1 MQQPKPVVQPNEFP
15 FAVTDLEHGHIFMQT
30 QGLLDAGAKL
40 KWVFDSNPE
49 KRSAFVEKFQHTGV
63 KAASCLDEIL
73 DDQEVKLVAAA
84 AIPNER
90 GPLGCKVM
98 QAGKDYFTDKCPFTS
113 LEQLEEARAVCSQTE
128 MKYAVFYSERVDV
141 ESAYVADEI
150 IKSGAIGDIV
160 HINIMGPHRLG
171 QGPRPDWFYKKACYG
186 GILTD
191 ICSHQVDQF
200 LHYTGSTGGEVSHAR
215 VDNFAHPDTPE
226 LEDFGEAIFK
236 MSSGASCH
244 SRVDWFT
251 PDGLQTW
258 GDGRMFAVG
267 TKGYLE
273 VRKYIDI
280 ANSTTTDRIYLV
292 DQQKE
297 QMIDC
302 LGKTGKPYYGQ
313 LILDCLNRTE
323 NAMTQHHAFMA
334 SELSLKAQ
342 LLADRNRA

>member
-1 MQQPKPVVQPNEFP
+1 MEDLKPVVNPGEFP
-15 FAVTDLEHGHIFMQT
+15 FAVTGLEHGHIFMQT
-30 QGLLDAGAKL
+30 EGLLSAGGTL
-40 KWVFDSNPE
+40 KWVYDSNPE
-49 KRSAFVEKFQHTGV
+49 KQAAFIEKYKDSGV
-63 KAASCLDEIL
+63 KAADSVEAIL
-73 DDQEVKLVAAA
+73 ADNTIKLVAAA
-84 AIPNER
+84 AIPDER

-98 QAGKDYFTDKCPFTS
+98 QTGKDYFTDKCPFTTLDQ
-113 LEQLEEARAVCSQTE
+113 LEQARQISADTG
-128 MKYAVFYSERVDV
+128 MKYAVFYSERLHV

-150 IKSGAIGDIV
+150 IKSGGIGDIV

-171 QGPRPDWFYKKACYG
+171 QGPRPDWFYQKKRYG
-186 GILTD
+186 GIITD

-200 LHYTGSTGGEVSHAR
+200 LHYTSSSSGQVTHAR
-215 VDNFAHPDTPE
+215 VENFAHTATPE

-273 VRKYIDI
+273 IRKYIDV
-280 ANSTTTDRIYLV
+280 ANSTATDRIYMV
-292 DQQKE
+292 DQQQE
-297 QMIDC
+297 QMIEC
-302 LGKTGKPYYGQ
+302 LGQTGFPYYGQ

-323 NAMTQHHAFMA
+323 NAMTQEHAFMA

-342 LLADRNRA
+342 LMADEAR